1 MEETKELITTDD
13 ISSKVYIIRGQ
24 QVMLDKDLAELYGY
38 EVKRLNEQVKR
49 NISRF
54 SEDFMFQLNKE
65 EIPEKFSKSQIATLN
80 EKSNR
85 QGSNIKKM
93 PFAFTEQGI
102 YMLATVLRG
111 ELAEQQSIFIM
122 RTFREMRHYI
132 KQNQQFVT
140 RSEMELLA
148 SKVTEISVQTAGL
161 IDKQKQ
167 TDQNVDLIQKNVEQL
182 SENFIS
188 EKDVKNFVIYKGQKL
203 EADIA
208 YIGIYQQ
215 AKKSIYVVDDYMN
228 AKSLQHLSQKADGVE
243 VILFT
248 ENGKGGRGFLTN
260 SLVTDFQNEYPPIR
274 IKPNPDCHDRLIVL
288 DYCEETEK
296 VYHCG
301 ESSKDAGKKL
311 CAINQI
317 TETAIIHPVIDRLLS
332 LPDKKI

>member
-1 MEETKELITTDD
+1 MEGTKELITTDD
-13 ISSKVYIIRGQ
+13 IRSKVYIIRGQ

-54 SEDFMFQLNKE
+54 PEDFMFQLNKE

-85 QGSNIKKM
+85 QGFNIKKM

-140 RSEMELLA
+140 RSEMELLS
-148 SKVTEISVQTAGL
+148 SKVTEISVQTVGL

-167 TDQNVDLIQKNVEQL
+167 TDQ
-182 SENFIS
+182 
-188 EKDVKNFVIYKGQKL
+188 DVKNFVIYKGQKL

-208 YIGIYQQ
+208 YIEIYQQ
-215 AKKSIYVVDDYMN
+215 ANKSIYVVDDYMN

-243 VILFT
+243 VVLFT

-260 SLVTDFQNEYPPIR
+260 SLVTDFQNEYPTIR

-288 DYCEETEK
+288 DYGEETEK

-301 ESSKDAGKKL
+301 ASSKDARKKL

-332 LPDKKI
+332 LPDKQV